1 MVCREFFMATLNV
14 TDALLRSSL
23 KMGSSTGFMEKDG
36 RGKRA
41 PPNKLSDNG
50 EAFIRQ
56 HILTFPSVESHY
68 CRAFSTKK
76 YLDPSLNLSIM
87 HRMYKETCITKN
99 FKPVSFE
106 KYRQIFQEYNLGFFK
121 PNKDQ
126 CRRFLA
132 QNSLTEQDK
141 SLQEDEFKRHLDRKT
156 AARQSRDQDQVLAF
170 NFDLQ
175 SVLCTPKGPAGQI
188 FYLRKL
194 AVYNLT
200 MYNLANQKVNCY
212 LWDETQGK
220 RGANE
225 IASCVYDFIMSHT
238 EITTVRMMSDEC
250 GGQQKS
256 SIFASLCMHL
266 LRNHKFL
273 QVIDHRFFETGH
285 SEMECDCIHSKVER
299 KAKYVPVYT
308 PDGWAQLI
316 RDARVSPEAFKE
328 ISLRPTAVKLKTVVV
343 P

>member
-1 MVCREFFMATLNV
+1 MC
-14 TDALLRSSL
+14 
-23 KMGSSTGFMEKDG
+23 SSTGFLEKDG

-50 EAFIRQ
+50 ETFIRQ

-68 CRAFSTKK
+68 CRASSTKK
-76 YLDPSLNLSIM
+76 YLEPSLNLSIM

-121 PNKDQ
+121 PKKDQ
-126 CRRFLA
+126 CRRCLA

-141 SLQEDEFKRHLDRKT
+141 SLQKDEFKRHLDRKT
-156 AARQSRDQDQVLAF
+156 AARQARDQDKLIARGDAQVLAF

-175 SVLCTPKGPAGQI
+175 SVLCRPKGPTGQI

-238 EITTVRMMSDEC
+238 KITTVRMMSDGC
-250 GGQQKS
+250 GGQ
-256 SIFASLCMHL
+256 
-266 LRNHKFL
+266 
-273 QVIDHRFFETGH
+273 
-285 SEMECDCIHSKVER
+285 
-299 KAKYVPVYT
+299 
-308 PDGWAQLI
+308 
-316 RDARVSPEAFKE
+316 
-328 ISLRPTAVKLKTVVV
+328 
-343 P
+343 